1 MKEFN
6 RCHSVALE
14 DYSTEESLM
23 SLMKTRGCCIFHC
36 QELEG
41 LDVCTNAQKENYYFR
56 NSRTMRITG
65 CFLYVAILLKET
77 NTLRRF

>member
-23 SLMKTRGCCIFHC
+23 SLMKTRGCCIFTVRNWR
-36 QELEG
+36 G
-41 LDVCTNAQKENYYFR
+41 LMYVRTHRKKTIIFR
-56 NSRTMRITG
+56 IPD
-65 CFLYVAILLKET
+65 L
-77 NTLRRF
+77 